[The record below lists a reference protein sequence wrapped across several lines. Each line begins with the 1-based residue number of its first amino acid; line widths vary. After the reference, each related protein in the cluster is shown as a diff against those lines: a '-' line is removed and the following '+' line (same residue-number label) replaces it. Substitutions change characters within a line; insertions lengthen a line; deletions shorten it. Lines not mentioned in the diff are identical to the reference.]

1 MVCMAWSDT
10 CTILDA
16 QVPCILEKSA
26 ERRLSADRPENKHCN
41 VYKSCYTRPFI
52 RLSLRA
58 DRRGHATAVAQS
70 STRAVA
76 RHTASVTRRGS
87 ESARRESASITA
99 TVRERRP
106 AATAH
111 AATHGAGTAPQHTCT
126 ARRRCPVLP
135 SGPTARGVGTVLVR
149 ATSRGAARGRHD
161 LTSTAPAP
169 RDATR
174 QDGGRAA
181 GDSQSETTTLN
192 ALACTYH
199 NDQHGYRTST
209 KYRGRPCRGGREHPR
224 EREECQ
230 EFRVTASRAQ
240 GPEHSLQPALDDLP

>member
-1 MVCMAWSDT
+1 MDQARPRHRHRSSRHT
-10 CTILDA
+10 
-16 QVPCILEKSA
+16 SA
-26 ERRLSADRPENKHCN
+26 H
-41 VYKSCYTRPFI
+41 
-52 RLSLRA
+52 
-58 DRRGHATAVAQS
+58 AQS
-70 STRAVA
+70 QRERES
-76 RHTASVTRRGS
+76 
-87 ESARRESASITA
+87 SARRESGRALPPQC
-99 TVRERRP
+99 ERDDRP
-106 AATAH
+106 PRPTRPR
-111 AATHGAGTAPQHTCT
+111 TAPALRLNILHVLLDGAVPCSRPVP
-126 ARRRCPVLP
+126 RRA
-135 SGPTARGVGTVLVR
+135 GWVR

-169 RDATR
+169 RDATP

-209 KYRGRPCRGGREHPR
+209 KYRGRPRRGGREHPR